1 MLTKISVPKLGMV
14 QEDISVVEWLVK
26 DEEVVKR
33 GQPIVII
40 ETAKTSYT
48 IEAEEAGV
56 VTIFKKVGEFVKIG
70 DELGIISNISE
81 KNEIMGKP
89 GNAQEL
95 KPIGDKEKKLE
106 NNELNN
112 NTGQENIGDKEIK
125 AIIPVIGIRKTI
137 ADNLMKTIRETAS
150 QTIVAEADLTE
161 LRSYIALLQE
171 NENVEKIKINSA
183 FIKLIIKVLEEYPIF
198 NSIER
203 DSKIIIYKK
212 YNIGMAVMSGG
223 YLKVPVIKDAGS
235 KNLSEI
241 NAEIIKII
249 EKAKNNELKEENF
262 RDGTFTFS
270 NAGINEVDIVTP
282 IINHPQKAI
291 IAVSRI
297 AVKPSIYNG
306 EIRPR
311 VMTNL
316 CLTYDHRII
325 DGANAGLFI
334 SRFKEIIQSG
344 ELIGEILS

>member
-1 MLTKISVPKLGMV
+1 
-14 QEDISVVEWLVK
+14 
-26 DEEVVKR
+26 
-33 GQPIVII
+33 
-40 ETAKTSYT
+40 
-48 IEAEEAGV
+48 
-56 VTIFKKVGEFVKIG
+56 
-70 DELGIISNISE
+70 
-81 KNEIMGKP
+81 
-89 GNAQEL
+89 
-95 KPIGDKEKKLE
+95 
-106 NNELNN
+106 
-112 NTGQENIGDKEIK
+112 
-125 AIIPVIGIRKTI
+125 
-137 ADNLMKTIRETAS
+137 
-150 QTIVAEADLTE
+150 E
-161 LRSYIALLQE
+161 LRSYITLLQE

-344 ELIGEILS
+344 KLIGEILS